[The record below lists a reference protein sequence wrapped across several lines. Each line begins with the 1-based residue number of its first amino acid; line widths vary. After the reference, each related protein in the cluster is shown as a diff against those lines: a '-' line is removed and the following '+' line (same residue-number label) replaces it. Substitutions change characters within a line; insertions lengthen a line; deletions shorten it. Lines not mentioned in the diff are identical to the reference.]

1 MAEAALPDG
10 RGGWLERAFHLRAH
24 GTTVRTEVEA
34 GLTTFLTM
42 AYVLAVNPLIL
53 HQAGVPVA
61 GALFATAVSAAVGCF
76 LMGVLANYPFA
87 TAPGMGL
94 NAYFTYTVVLGM
106 HVPWRTALGA
116 VFLSGVV
123 FLVLTLLR
131 IRELVVRAIP
141 LGLKLATGAGIGLFI
156 AFIGLKNAGVVAASP
171 ATFVTLGRVTSL
183 PTLLSVAGLV
193 VTGALMA
200 RGWKSAIMIGI
211 LATAAAAYLTGV
223 ARAPD
228 ALIALP
234 DPSGTFLR
242 MDVRGALGLGLL
254 QVVFVFFFVDLFDT
268 VGTIV
273 GLGHQAG
280 FLTPEGDLP
289 KAQRALLTDSIA
301 TIVGAA
307 LGTSTVTAY
316 IESAT
321 GVAEGGRTGLTAVTV
336 GVLFLLAVFLSPL
349 AAGIPAI
356 ATAPALV
363 VVGSLMLRGA
373 LEVRW
378 DDATEAIPAFLAMV
392 GMPLTFSIANGL
404 ALGFITYPLIKLLA
418 GRGREAS
425 PLVYVLAALFALR
438 YLYLGA
444 E

>member
-1 MAEAALPDG
+1 MTEATLPPV
-10 RGGWLERAFHLRAH
+10 RESWLERAFHLRAH

-53 HQAGVPVA
+53 HQAGVPLE

-94 NAYFTYTVVLGM
+94 NAYFTYAVVLGM
-106 HVPWRTALGA
+106 HYPWQTALGA

-131 IRELVVRAIP
+131 IRELVVKAIP

-156 AFIGLKNAGVVAASP
+156 AFIGLKNAGVVAANPS
-171 ATFVTLGRVTSL
+171 TFVALGKVTSL
-183 PTLLSVAGLV
+183 SAVLAVAGLV
-193 VTGALMA
+193 LTAALMA
-200 RGWKSAIMIGI
+200 RGWKSAIMVGI
-211 LATAAAAYLTGV
+211 LATAAAAYLTGT
-223 ARAPD
+223 ARPPAG
-228 ALIALP
+228 LVALP
-234 DPSGTFLR
+234 DPSGTFMQ

-254 QVVFVFFFVDLFDT
+254 HVVFVFFFVDLVDT
-268 VGTIV
+268 VGTVV

-280 FLTPEGDLP
+280 FLTPQGDLP

-301 TIVGAA
+301 TIVGAV

-321 GVAEGGRTGLTAVTV
+321 GVAEGGRTGLTAIVV

-349 AAGIPAI
+349 AAGIPAM
-356 ATAPALV
+356 ATAPALI
-363 VVGSLMLRGA
+363 VVGSLMLKGA

-378 DDATEAIPAFLAMV
+378 DDATEAIPAFLTMV

-404 ALGFITYPLIKLLA
+404 ALGFVTYPAIKLLA
-418 GRGREAS
+418 GRGREVS
-425 PLVYVLAALFALR
+425 PLVYVLAALFVIR
-438 YLYLGA
+438 YAYLGA

>member
-1 MAEAALPDG
+1 VSESAADASA
-10 RGGWLERAFHLRAH
+10 GGWLERRFELERN
-24 GTTVRTEVEA
+24 GTTVRTEVQA

-42 AYVLAVNPLIL
+42 AYILVVNPLIL
-53 HQAGVPVA
+53 HQAGVPLQ
-61 GALFATAVSAAVGCF
+61 GALFATAVSAAVGCI
-76 LMGVLANYPFA
+76 LMGLLANYPFA

-94 NAYFTYTVVLGM
+94 NAYFTYVVVLGM
-106 HVPWRTALGA
+106 GVPWRTALGA

-123 FLVLTLLR
+123 FLLLTLLR

-171 ATFVTLGRVTSL
+171 ETFVTLGKVT
-183 PTLLSVAGLV
+183 TLSPLLALGGLV
-193 VTGALMA
+193 LTAALLA
-200 RGWKSAIMIGI
+200 RGWRSAVMVGI
-211 LATAAAAYLTGV
+211 LATAAAAFALG
-223 ARAPD
+223 AAPTPT
-228 ALIALP
+228 ALLALP
-234 DPSGTFLR
+234 HPGETFLQ
-242 MDVRGALGLGLL
+242 MDVGAALRLGLL

-280 FLTPEGDLP
+280 FLTPSGDLP
-289 KAQRALLTDSIA
+289 RAQRALLTDSAA
-301 TIVGAA
+301 TIVGAV

-336 GVLFLLAVFLSPL
+336 GVLFMLAVFLSPL
-349 AAGIPAI
+349 AGAIPAI

-363 VVGSLMLRGA
+363 VVGSLMLRGL
-373 LEVRW
+373 LEVAW
-378 DDATEAIPAFLAMV
+378 DDPTEAIPAFLTLV

-404 ALGFITYPLIKLLA
+404 ALGFVTYPLVKLLA
-418 GRGREAS
+418 GRGREVS
-425 PLVYVLAALFALR
+425 PLVYLLGALFVVR
-438 YLYLGA
+438 YAWLGA
-444 E
+444 

>member
-1 MAEAALPDG
+1 MTETARAGES
-10 RGGWLERAFHLRAH
+10 WLERAFHLRAH

-53 HQAGVPVA
+53 HQAGVPLE
-61 GALFATAVSAAVGCF
+61 GALFATAVAAAIGCF
-76 LMGVLANYPFA
+76 LMGILANFPFA

-94 NAYFTYTVVLGM
+94 NAYFTYAVVLGM
-106 HVPWRTALGA
+106 GIPWRTALGA

-131 IRELVVRAIP
+131 IRELVVKAIP

-156 AFIGLKNAGVVAASP
+156 AFIGLKNAGIVSANP
-171 ATFVTLGRVTSL
+171 ATFVGLGKVTEL
-183 PTLLSVAGLV
+183 PSILAIGGLI

-200 RGWKSAIMIGI
+200 RAWKSAIMIGI
-211 LATAAAAYLTGV
+211 VVTAAAAYLTGI
-223 ARAPD
+223 AKAPS
-228 ALIALP
+228 AVFALP
-234 DPSGTFLR
+234 QPGGTFLQ
-242 MDVRGALGLGLL
+242 MDVRGAIGLGLL
-254 QVVFVFFFVDLFDT
+254 HVVFVFFFVDLFDT
-268 VGTIV
+268 VGTVV

-301 TIVGAA
+301 TIFGAM

-336 GVLFLLAVFLSPL
+336 GVLFLFAVFLSPL
-349 AAGIPAI
+349 AAGVPAI

-373 LEVRW
+373 LDVKW
-378 DDATEAIPAFLAMV
+378 DDATEAIPAFLTMI

-404 ALGFITYPLIKLLA
+404 ALGFVTYPLMKLLA
-418 GRGREAS
+418 GRGREVS
-425 PLVYVLAALFALR
+425 VLVYVLAALFIVR
-438 YLYLGA
+438 YAYLGA